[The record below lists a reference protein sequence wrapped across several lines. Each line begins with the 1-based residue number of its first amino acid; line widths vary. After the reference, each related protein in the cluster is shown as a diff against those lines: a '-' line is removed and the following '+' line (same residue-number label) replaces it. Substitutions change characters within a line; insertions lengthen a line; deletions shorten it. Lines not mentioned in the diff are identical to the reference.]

1 MKCSTWWQLAGVR
14 TEENDHKHNGT
25 TVLGVA
31 RRPNGGI
38 LVSLGCVEEVG
49 EAKWLALDNAAI
61 KTPQK
66 NRSI

>member
-31 RRPNGGI
+31 QTKGGDFSFAGMRRRGRGG
-38 LVSLGCVEEVG
+38 EMVG
-49 EAKWLALDNAAI
+49 
-61 KTPQK
+61 T
-66 NRSI
+66 